1 MLQALIYQNVCIFA
15 KNLERKMSYL
25 FTSESVS
32 EGHPDK
38 VADQISDS
46 ILDMYLTAD
55 PKSRVAAETLV
66 SGNKVIVAGVNIK
79 KKVIKARMR
88 GEKHTLV
95 EQAYPI
101 HISNVSLIDPQSGKA
116 TRVGSRKEGAK
127 KVRVAFPD

>member
-1 MLQALIYQNVCIFA
+1 MIKKGDNVLILTGSNKGTKGTV
-15 KNLERKMSYL
+15 E
-25 FTSESVS
+25 
-32 EGHPDK
+32 K
-38 VADQISDS
+38 V
-46 ILDMYLTAD
+46 L
-55 PKSRVAAETLV
+55 KAE
-66 SGNKVIVAGVNIK
+66 NKVIVSGVNIK

-127 KVRVAFPD
+127 KVRVARKSGKDIA

>member
-1 MLQALIYQNVCIFA
+1 MIKKGDNVMILTGSH
-15 KNLERKMSYL
+15 KGTKGTVEKILK
-25 FTSESVS
+25 SE
-32 EGHPDK
+32 
-38 VADQISDS
+38 
-46 ILDMYLTAD
+46 
-55 PKSRVAAETLV
+55 
-66 SGNKVIVAGVNIK
+66 NKVIVAGVNIK

-127 KVRVAFPD
+127 KVRVARKSGKDIA